1 MKKNYLIGTALS
13 TTAIY
18 LPVEVREA
26 LKLKPDEEYELEVK
40 DNSIVFTDPATARRR
55 KWIDTWFNRYRFDK
69 AAHMN
74 TMGNITAV
82 ELYGEVGISKPSPT
96 DKYDEKTGIAVAYAK
111 AHGADIP
118 KYI

>member
-1 MKKNYLIGTALS
+1 MYTQPIKNSLALVPDHICKKLGITPDSKISMEVQGNKLIVT
-13 TTAIY
+13 
-18 LPVEVREA
+18 V
-26 LKLKPDEEYELEVK
+26 
-40 DNSIVFTDPATARRR
+40 DNSDQRKRE
-55 KWIDTWFNRYRFDK
+55 KWIDKWFDRYRFDT

-82 ELYGEVGISKPSPT
+82 ELYGQVGISKPSPI

-111 AHGADIP
+111 AHGASIP

>member
-1 MKKNYLIGTALS
+1 MTTPVAAVFWLFSFISMEVQGNKLIVT
-13 TTAIY
+13 
-18 LPVEVREA
+18 VENSDKRKRE
-26 LKLKPDEEYELEVK
+26 
-40 DNSIVFTDPATARRR
+40 
-55 KWIDTWFNRYRFDK
+55 KWVDKWFNRYRFDA

-82 ELYGEVGISKPSPT
+82 ERYGEVGISKPCKG

-111 AHGADIP
+111 VHGANIP